1 MKNKLNVVIIED
13 DFRIAAIHKE
23 MIEQNDQ
30 FTVTGS
36 YLTAQSLIDALENN
50 QQLPDAILLDMYI
63 PDVVGFSLLE
73 TMRMKYPMVAVI
85 VVSAADDI
93 ETVRRAILY
102 GVFDYLIKPI
112 QQSRLQAAMTRL
124 ALWANAEE
132 KTLTQGHV
140 DKLLWG
146 EQSEASA
153 TSTINS
159 PLPKGIDKL
168 TLEEIKTYVQQH
180 TDQNIT
186 AQSLSEII
194 GISRSTARRYLEY
207 MVGNKEIQAALH
219 YGQVGRPQRI
229 YFFNEQNEQN

>member
-50 QQLPDAILLDMYI
+50 QQLPDVILLDMYI

-85 VVSAADDI
+85 VVSAADVI

-124 ALWANAEE
+124 ALDRKSTRLNSS
-132 KTLTQGHV
+132 HV
-140 DKLLWG
+140 
-146 EQSEASA
+146 S
-153 TSTINS
+153 
-159 PLPKGIDKL
+159 
-168 TLEEIKTYVQQH
+168 
-180 TDQNIT
+180 
-186 AQSLSEII
+186 
-194 GISRSTARRYLEY
+194 
-207 MVGNKEIQAALH
+207 
-219 YGQVGRPQRI
+219 
-229 YFFNEQNEQN
+229 